1 MRKIKNWY
9 KNLKFR
15 NKVLLSHLL
24 VSMLPVIVLG
34 IFCYIQCRNLL
45 VQREMEM
52 LSETLNQNAT
62 VLNGN
67 ITLYKNY
74 MNSLIW
80 NHNLQQAINS
90 HYADN
95 VEMYVAYR
103 DVIDPIILNMENM
116 DSAVNRVTVYS
127 TNDTLYSHGEK
138 FLPMDKMAIDLEELQ
153 DYQIHWYADPNAN
166 ELNMYCKMYS
176 DYKEYQNVI
185 YISLDYQKVFSNFTT
200 LFSENYGVVVTD
212 QSDNV
217 VFSFAKGILSDNS
230 RKSFSE
236 NRNALLSSDR
246 YVIRNV
252 EMSSVDWNVVLY
264 QPINI
269 ISALARGSMILVLL
283 VILICGGM
291 VAVLSMILTRSVS
304 KPLSNLVANIEHIG
318 INRLSVDVVSE
329 SQDEIG
335 HLFSS
340 FKNMVDRL
348 NFMINEVYQSKILQQ
363 EYEMKALQAQINP
376 HFLYNSLSLINW
388 KAILADQKE
397 ISEMAQLLS
406 TFYRTTLN
414 RGKNI
419 TTVKGEWDN
428 TCSYVKIQQM
438 LHSGKFEAVLKI
450 DEEILDYEILNLLL
464 QPLIENAIIHG
475 LDHKVTDGSKK
486 LEVLGK
492 STQQGLIFIVYDN
505 GCGMTEETRQKMLT
519 MKSRGY
525 GVQNVHHRVQ
535 LYYGDQYG
543 LQYESKV
550 NVGTKVTLTI
560 PKVESSEEQNVQR

>member
-1 MRKIKNWY
+1 MRTIKNWY

-24 VSMLPVIVLG
+24 VSMLPVLVLG

-52 LSETLNQNAT
+52 LSETLNQNVT

-67 ITLYKNY
+67 MTLYKNY

-80 NHNLQQAINS
+80 NHNLQQAVNE
-90 HYADN
+90 HYTGN
-95 VEMYVAYR
+95 FQMYIAYR

-127 TNDTLYSHGEK
+127 TNDTMYSHGER
-138 FLPMDKMAIDLEELQ
+138 FLPMDQMTVDLEELQ
-153 DYQIHWYADPNAN
+153 DYTIHWYARPDANA
-166 ELNMYCKMYS
+166 LDLYCKMYS

-185 YISLDYQKVFSNFTT
+185 YISLDYQKVFANFTT
-200 LFSENYGVVVTD
+200 LFAENYGVVVTD
-212 QSDNV
+212 SADNT
-217 VFSFAKGILSDNS
+217 VFLFAKDLRPDDLG
-230 RKSFSE
+230 KS
-236 NRNALLSSDR
+236 SSDR
-246 YVIRNV
+246 YIVKNV
-252 EMSSVDWNVVLY
+252 EMSTVEWNVVLY

-269 ISALARGSMILVLL
+269 ISDLARNSMILVLV

-304 KPLSNLVANIEHIG
+304 KPLSNLVENIDHIG
-318 INRLSVDVVSE
+318 INCLSVDVVSK

-414 RGKNI
+414 KGKNI

-438 LHSGKFEAVLKI
+438 LHSGKFEAILKI
-450 DEEILDYEILNLLL
+450 DEEILGYEILNLLL

-475 LDHKVTDGSKK
+475 LDHKVTGGTKK

-492 STQQGLIFIVYDN
+492 STSQELIFTVYDN
-505 GCGMTEETRQKMLT
+505 GCGMSEEIREKMLT

-535 LYYGDQYG
+535 LYYGEQYG
-543 LQYESKV
+543 LKYESKI
-550 NVGTKVTLTI
+550 NEGTKVTLTI
-560 PKVESSEEQNVQR
+560 PKVEGAEE

>member
-1 MRKIKNWY
+1 
-9 KNLKFR
+9 
-15 NKVLLSHLL
+15 
-24 VSMLPVIVLG
+24 
-34 IFCYIQCRNLL
+34 
-45 VQREMEM
+45 M

-185 YISLDYQKVFSNFTT
+185 YLSLDYQKVFSNFTT

-269 ISALARGSMILVLL
+269 ISALARSSMILVLL

>member
-1 MRKIKNWY
+1 MKKQKIC
-9 KNLKFR
+9 LK
-15 NKVLLSHLL
+15 K
-24 VSMLPVIVLG
+24 
-34 IFCYIQCRNLL
+34 QT
-45 VQREMEM
+45 Q
-52 LSETLNQNAT
+52 
-62 VLNGN
+62 
-67 ITLYKNY
+67 
-74 MNSLIW
+74 
-80 NHNLQQAINS
+80 
-90 HYADN
+90 
-95 VEMYVAYR
+95 
-103 DVIDPIILNMENM
+103 
-116 DSAVNRVTVYS
+116 
-127 TNDTLYSHGEK
+127 
-138 FLPMDKMAIDLEELQ
+138 
-153 DYQIHWYADPNAN
+153 
-166 ELNMYCKMYS
+166 
-176 DYKEYQNVI
+176 
-185 YISLDYQKVFSNFTT
+185 
-200 LFSENYGVVVTD
+200 
-212 QSDNV
+212 
-217 VFSFAKGILSDNS
+217 
-230 RKSFSE
+230 
-236 NRNALLSSDR
+236 
-246 YVIRNV
+246 
-252 EMSSVDWNVVLY
+252 NVVLY

-269 ISALARGSMILVLL
+269 ISALARSSMILVLL